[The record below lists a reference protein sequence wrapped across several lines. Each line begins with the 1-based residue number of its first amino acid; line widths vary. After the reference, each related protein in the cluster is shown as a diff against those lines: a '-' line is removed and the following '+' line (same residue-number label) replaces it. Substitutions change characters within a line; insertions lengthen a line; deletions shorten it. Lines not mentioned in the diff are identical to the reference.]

1 MKNVEKLIMAKLE
14 ERRGQLSKVRAQWDG
29 KDYSME
35 LEIVQLEDEVDLL
48 AEELEEADE
57 D

>member
-14 ERRGQLSKVRAQWDG
+14 ERRGQLSKVRAQWNG
-29 KDYSME
+29 KDYAME